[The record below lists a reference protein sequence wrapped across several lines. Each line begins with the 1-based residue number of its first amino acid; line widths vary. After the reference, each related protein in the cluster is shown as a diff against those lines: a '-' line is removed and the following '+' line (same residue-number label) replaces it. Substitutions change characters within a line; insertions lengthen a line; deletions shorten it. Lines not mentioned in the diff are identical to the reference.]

1 MKIQILPDPE
11 GGHMV
16 CTERGNP
23 VGARLAHGP
32 IQIPDGPVRRLSI
45 GDAAQMAAK
54 WEAFL
59 VAQEKAKT
67 KR

>member
-1 MKIQILPDPE
+1 MKIQILPDPN

-16 CTERGNP
+16 CTRSGNV
-23 VGARLAHGP
+23 VGARLAHGIIP
-32 IQIPDGPVRRLSI
+32 IPEGPVRRLSM

-59 VAQEKAKT
+59 IEQDKQK

>member
-1 MKIQILPDPE
+1 MKIQILTDPD

-16 CTERGNP
+16 CTERSNP
-23 VGARLAHGP
+23 VGARLAHGLIP
-32 IQIPDGPVRRLSI
+32 IPEGPVRRLSI
-45 GDAAQMAAK
+45 GDAVQMAAK

-59 VAQEKAKT
+59 AAQEKAKT